1 MADDE
6 KEGRGGGED
15 STFEALERDFQ
26 EVCWAVLKQIPP
38 VVIASCIGAI

>member
-6 KEGRGGGED
+6 KGGEGVEREGED

-26 EVCWAVLKQIPP
+26 EVDLIFPK
-38 VVIASCIGAI
+38 